1 MAEEHE
7 REFMLFGLD
16 DQGDIPLF
24 ASNYKRRAEDMLQQ
38 FREGLGL
45 VEANW
50 TSGAMHQ

>member
-16 DQGDIPLF
+16 DQGDIHLF
-24 ASNYKRRAEDMLQQ
+24 ASNDRRRADDMLKQ
-38 FREGLGL
+38 FREDLGK

-50 TSGAMHQ
+50 TSGAMHE